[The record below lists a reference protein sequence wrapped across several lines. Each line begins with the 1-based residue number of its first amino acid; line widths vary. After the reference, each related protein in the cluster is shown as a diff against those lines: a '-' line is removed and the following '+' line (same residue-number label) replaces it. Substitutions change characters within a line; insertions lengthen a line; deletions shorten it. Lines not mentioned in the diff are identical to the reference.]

1 MILKSIR
8 LKNFISH
15 RDSKIEF
22 PLGVVAIIGPN
33 GAGKTSI
40 LDAISFAL
48 FKDTSRGKTYE
59 NLLHRGVNVAEVEL
73 EFIHNNRLY
82 RLYRKISKVGKRIGV
97 ASKLYVDGKL
107 KMFGEREVDKEI
119 ERILGVDKN
128 LFSSTIYIRQGEIE
142 RLVTARPHERK
153 ELMSKLLRIHDL
165 ERAWK
170 EMLSI
175 IKVYEERL
183 RGIENELKRRS
194 ELKEKLESKRKN
206 LKELIE
212 ELVHTERE
220 LNAYEKKLAEIKETL
235 EEYNRKRDI
244 FINIKVRLDEIAKK
258 EKDIHINLEEY
269 KREYELSLKA
279 KKKVNEMEK
288 RLKALDVLNE
298 YKVLLD
304 RLGILEEQLELLRR
318 QLNEYREIA
327 HKLHTLELILKKYS
341 MLKYKLPF
349 IESKI
354 REENMLR
361 ERILSI
367 EKTLRDYDHFLEG
380 KREQLKHALARI
392 GLSEKF
398 DLKTIHS
405 KHSDLMKKLS
415 MEEHRLVKSISDIT
429 RTIGVLE
436 YKMNYVEQLK
446 HTIATSK
453 KCPICESSIEDKVNK
468 IINRL
473 ELERKHTL
481 SFKQEM
487 EKKLKEIEEY
497 LERVRGKIKDIIS
510 TPIDTIDRTLHEISE
525 LQSKKEVI
533 LKEMSQIKCR
543 LEEIY
548 KWRYIYEELS
558 PVIGEIEATHYE
570 YNILMKKLENVPNPI
585 DLVSRINELELER
598 ETTIKRMSLL
608 ETKYHIDPGSI
619 DTKLSELFNLK
630 EQYEQLIPIASKT
643 DLLRKLIEENINLR
657 SQLKREKEELERK
670 LELLDYDEGVHSKL
684 LEERKSIEDKAKTL
698 AMRVSSLKTRIDS
711 LRREIEELEEEW
723 RNIKK
728 LEQKYIKLSKLVEM
742 LKEIRAL
749 YSKDQLQR
757 DIRNIA
763 KPIIENYTREYF
775 KCFGLDYYDVK
786 LDEDFN
792 IYLIGHGGIYSVS
805 AISGGER
812 MALSLALRMAI
823 AKALTGESLSFMMM
837 DEPTVHLDEVRRRQ
851 LTTMIRRGV
860 RHRGLSQ
867 LIVVTHDRE
876 LEDVADV
883 VYRVQK
889 SGVFSTVTRV

>member
-510 TPIDTIDRTLHEISE
+510 TPIDTIDRTL
-525 LQSKKEVI
+525 
-533 LKEMSQIKCR
+533 
-543 LEEIY
+543 
-548 KWRYIYEELS
+548 
-558 PVIGEIEATHYE
+558 
-570 YNILMKKLENVPNPI
+570 
-585 DLVSRINELELER
+585 
-598 ETTIKRMSLL
+598 
-608 ETKYHIDPGSI
+608 
-619 DTKLSELFNLK
+619 
-630 EQYEQLIPIASKT
+630 
-643 DLLRKLIEENINLR
+643 
-657 SQLKREKEELERK
+657 
-670 LELLDYDEGVHSKL
+670 
-684 LEERKSIEDKAKTL
+684 
-698 AMRVSSLKTRIDS
+698 
-711 LRREIEELEEEW
+711 
-723 RNIKK
+723 
-728 LEQKYIKLSKLVEM
+728 
-742 LKEIRAL
+742 
-749 YSKDQLQR
+749 
-757 DIRNIA
+757 
-763 KPIIENYTREYF
+763 
-775 KCFGLDYYDVK
+775 
-786 LDEDFN
+786 
-792 IYLIGHGGIYSVS
+792 
-805 AISGGER
+805 
-812 MALSLALRMAI
+812 
-823 AKALTGESLSFMMM
+823 
-837 DEPTVHLDEVRRRQ
+837 
-851 LTTMIRRGV
+851 
-860 RHRGLSQ
+860 
-867 LIVVTHDRE
+867 
-876 LEDVADV
+876 
-883 VYRVQK
+883 
-889 SGVFSTVTRV
+889 